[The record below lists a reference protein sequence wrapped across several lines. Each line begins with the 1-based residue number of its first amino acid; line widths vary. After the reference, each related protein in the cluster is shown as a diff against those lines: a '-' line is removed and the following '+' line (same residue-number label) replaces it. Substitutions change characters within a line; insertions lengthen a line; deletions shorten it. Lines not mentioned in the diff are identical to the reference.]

1 MEAHGADGSG
11 DAILSPSPG
20 LPSRPERKSTFQTL
34 RREVHSP
41 GGSMCLGHCSL
52 PQEPV
57 CCECQVKFQGHW
69 PVPRAEAALPYWVP
83 LSLRPQKQIPRMV
96 QFCIPKATKTCACPC
111 HHFGGRLP
119 LPRTKA
125 VMPYWVP
132 RGLRSQRKVVRKQRN
147 LKALQGD
154 WASGWLTSPPWE
166 GGPRSLLVG
175 GEGSLP
181 QTSAEQ
187 GTLLCLPAH
196 QRSAP
201 PAALSQ
207 CPRGLQLP
215 VSQPCW
221 AGQGLQC
228 FSCRLL
234 SSRCGVRACV

>member
-147 LKALQGD
+147 LKALQ
-154 WASGWLTSPPWE
+154 AVSTT
-166 GGPRSLLVG
+166 R
-175 GEGSLP
+175 GSF
-181 QTSAEQ
+181 
-187 GTLLCLPAH
+187 
-196 QRSAP
+196 
-201 PAALSQ
+201 
-207 CPRGLQLP
+207 P
-215 VSQPCW
+215 VSQGAAAARLSALLGW
-221 AGQGLQC
+221 AGSAVFQLQAPQLEVWC
-228 FSCRLL
+228 ACMRVTMSVYRDRGMAHIPTYDLPCAHPPFTVCWTLRAVL
-234 SSRCGVRACV
+234 RCMLTASL

>member
-1 MEAHGADGSG
+1 
-11 DAILSPSPG
+11 
-20 LPSRPERKSTFQTL
+20 
-34 RREVHSP
+34 
-41 GGSMCLGHCSL
+41 MCLGHCSL

-147 LKALQGD
+147 LKALQD
-154 WASGWLTSPPWE
+154 TPLDVRSRHNRWRICSNRRPLAKRRRLQAIE
-166 GGPRSLLVG
+166 QDELLALGGPVG
-175 GEGSLP
+175 PPAPFL
-181 QTSAEQ
+181 
-187 GTLLCLPAH
+187 TLL
-196 QRSAP
+196 Q
-201 PAALSQ
+201 ALLGAIISM
-207 CPRGLQLP
+207 RHYF
-215 VSQPCW
+215 W
-221 AGQGLQC
+221 I
-228 FSCRLL
+228 
-234 SSRCGVRACV
+234 